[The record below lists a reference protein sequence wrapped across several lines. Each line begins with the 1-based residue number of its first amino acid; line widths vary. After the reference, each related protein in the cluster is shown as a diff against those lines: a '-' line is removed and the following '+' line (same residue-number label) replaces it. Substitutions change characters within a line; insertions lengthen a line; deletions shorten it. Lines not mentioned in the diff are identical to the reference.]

1 MITNTDTL
9 QMFTKMYN
17 TLDANDRDIADKV
30 ISGEWYKA
38 EPYKVTEVKY
48 QDLGRLDY
56 SLPLLIGEAIR
67 AIKADIKQTESGK
80 TRSSAKKSM
89 LNAMIKSMTK
99 RGIRETDKY
108 TMVKDGRQY
117 YLYDGVIGF
126 SFAEVDD
133 TFPICPDDLVKNY
146 FPLEERI
153 LGHIR
158 DIHGEE
164 LELPSYKLLENY
176 CKQNKQKYSKTT
188 FCFGENQPTVNADYL
203 LKVMKMFPTLKFYQ
217 PETLLA
223 PIYGI
228 DEDGNEVV
236 LLPMRAEEN
245 TGRTQL

>member
-9 QMFTKMYN
+9 TMLNKIYHLMSADEQ
-17 TLDANDRDIADKV
+17 AQADKV
-30 ISGEWYKA
+30 INGEWYKN
-38 EPYKVTEVKY
+38 EPYKANEAKY
-48 QDLGRLDY
+48 QDMGRMEIY
-56 SLPLLIGEAIR
+56 MPFVIGEVIR
-67 AIKADIKQTESGK
+67 ALKQDIKQTENGK
-80 TRSSAKKSM
+80 TRSGAKKSM

-108 TMVKDGRQY
+108 TMVKNGRQY

-126 SFAEVDD
+126 SFAEVDN

-164 LELPSYKLLENY
+164 MELPSYKLLENY
-176 CKQNKQKYSKTT
+176 CKQNKQKYSKTI

-203 LKVMKMFPTLKFYQ
+203 LKVMKMFPTLKLYQ

-228 DEDGNEVV
+228 DEDENEIA

-245 TGRTQL
+245 TRRTQL